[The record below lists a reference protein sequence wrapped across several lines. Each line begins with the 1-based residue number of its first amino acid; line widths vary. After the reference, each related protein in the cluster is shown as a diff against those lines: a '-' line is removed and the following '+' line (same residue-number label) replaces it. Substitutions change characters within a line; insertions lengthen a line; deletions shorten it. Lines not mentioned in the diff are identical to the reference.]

1 MKRKYYDA
9 TAAAEYLG
17 ISKQDF
23 YALVRNKE
31 LELAPYLSSTGD
43 KRMYKREG
51 LNLLLNIKTDEQ

>member
-23 YALVRNKE
+23 YALARNKE
-31 LELAPYLSSTGD
+31 LELAPYLSCTGD

-51 LNLLLNIKTDEQ
+51 LNLLLNIKTDE